1 MNRFGFIIPVYNHGA
16 TIESVVQSLLIFNCP
31 IILVDDGNNEHNK
44 ALILECAKKHSEVSL
59 VSYCKNQGK
68 GVAMRCG
75 IKKAAELG
83 ITHAFQLDADGQHD
97 VNACKAFLELSEK
110 HPEALIN
117 GYPQYDESV
126 PEARK
131 NGREVANGWARF
143 VTLNSRLKD
152 VLCGFR
158 IYPVAPYLKLIRRHA
173 FIHHRMGYDADIL
186 VHMCWA
192 GVPVLN
198 LPVQV
203 SYPKDGISNFRIVY
217 DNFGIS
223 FTFARLFLGMIIRL
237 PKLILQAA
245 TRKPLDAGET
255 NGK

>member
-1 MNRFGFIIPVYNHGA
+1 MELR
-16 TIESVVQSLLIFNCP
+16 TRSLR
-31 IILVDDGNNEHNK
+31 K
-44 ALILECAKKHSEVSL
+44 ECE
-59 VSYCKNQGK
+59 Q
-68 GVAMRCG
+68 
-75 IKKAAELG
+75 
-83 ITHAFQLDADGQHD
+83 TDADGQHD
-97 VNACKAFLELSEK
+97 VNACKAFIELSNK
-110 HPEALIN
+110 VPKALIN
-117 GYPQYDESV
+117 GYPQYDASV

-131 NGREVANGWARF
+131 NGREIANNWARF
-143 VTLNSRLKD
+143 VTFNKNLKD

-158 IYPVAPYLKLIRRHA
+158 IYPVVPYLKLIKRHA
-173 FIHHRMGYDADIL
+173 CIHHRMGYDADIL

-203 SYPKDGISNFRIVY
+203 SYPKDGISNFRIIQ

-245 TRKPLDAGET
+245 TRKSLDAGDSD
-255 NGK
+255 GK